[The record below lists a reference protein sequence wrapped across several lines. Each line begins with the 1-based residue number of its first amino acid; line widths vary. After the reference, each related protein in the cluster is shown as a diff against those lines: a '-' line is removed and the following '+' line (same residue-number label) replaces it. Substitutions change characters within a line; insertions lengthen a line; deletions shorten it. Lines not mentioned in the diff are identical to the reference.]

1 VLKPVEESCPPRY
14 EALFDVSEAISL
26 HRDLPTLFHDIAQRL
41 HAVVDFDFIKLV
53 LHDETHN
60 VMRLHILETLQ
71 GNHDPTEIECAID
84 ESPGGVAWKT
94 QRPVLVQHVD
104 QEFRFPTVMDLLRRD
119 GVQSFCAVPLTTSHR
134 RLGALGFGSRN
145 QAAYSNCDLDF
156 LRQVSQ
162 QVAVAVDS
170 ALNFARAES
179 SQEQLIRERDRLRL
193 LLDITNAV
201 TSILD
206 VRKLVVAISKSLQ
219 HVIRH
224 DYCSLGLYHREANQ
238 LRLYALDFP
247 EGKGWIHE
255 GMIRQADE
263 VPAGVAITTKQPVL
277 FTASDYERYHSE
289 FVCRLMAEGVQS
301 GCCVPLIAHGQ
312 VLGVLNV
319 ASFQDAAFAQ
329 ADADLLQQVANQIS
343 IAVENA
349 LAFLAIEELKNKLA
363 EEKLYLEEEIKT
375 AYDFKEFVAESTALK
390 RVLKQVEHVAPTDST
405 VLIMGE
411 TGTGKELIARALHGL
426 SSRRERVFVKMN
438 CAAIP
443 TGLVESELFGHERG
457 AFTGAIAQK
466 AGRFELAHRG
476 TLFLDEIG
484 DLPLEL
490 QSKLLR
496 VLQER
501 EFERLGGTRTIRVEV
516 RLIVATNRDLKTM
529 VEQGQFRR
537 DLYYRLNVFPII
549 VPPLRERP
557 EDIPLLVRY
566 FAQKY
571 ARQMNKEVV
580 TISKETMATL
590 ATYHWPGNI
599 RELQNLIER
608 AVILSPGPVLQ
619 VPLAELE
626 SARSIGSSNGASYLD
641 DVERA
646 HILRVLHEANWVIGG
661 PSGTAAR
668 LGMKRTTL
676 LSRMQKLGI
685 SRPR

>member
-1 VLKPVEESCPPRY
+1 MLKSAEDICSPRY
-14 EALFDVSEAISL
+14 EALLQVSEAISL
-26 HRDLPTLFHDIAQRL
+26 HRDLSVLLHDLAQRL

-53 LHDETHN
+53 LHDDVKA
-60 VMRLHILETLQ
+60 VMRLHILETRH
-71 GNHDPTEIECAID
+71 GGANTTEIECSID
-84 ESPGGVAWKT
+84 ESPGGMAWKI
-94 QRPVLVQHVD
+94 QQPVLVQHLD
-104 QEFRFPTVMDLLRRD
+104 QETRFPKVMELLRRE
-119 GVQSFCAVPLTTSHR
+119 GIQSFCAVPLTTSHR
-134 RLGALGFGSRN
+134 RLGALGFGSQSRE
-145 QAAYSNCDLDF
+145 AYSECDLDF
-156 LRQVSQ
+156 LMQVSK
-162 QVAVAVDS
+162 QVAVAVDN
-170 ALNFARAES
+170 ALNFSRAES

-193 LLDITNAV
+193 ILDINNAV
-201 TSILD
+201 ASILD
-206 VRKLVVAISKSLQ
+206 VRELFVAISKSLQ
-219 HVIRH
+219 HVVKH
-224 DYCSLGLYHREANQ
+224 DYCSLGLYHRENNQ

-277 FTASDYERYHSE
+277 FTASDYEGYHSD
-289 FVCRLMAEGVQS
+289 FVCRLKAEGVQS

-319 ASFQDAAFAQ
+319 ASFQEAAFAQ
-329 ADADLLQQVANQIS
+329 VDADLLQQVANQIS

-349 LAFLAIEELKNKLA
+349 LAYLAIEELKNKLA

-375 AYDFKEFVAESTALK
+375 SYNFKEFVAESNALK

-426 SSRRERVFVKMN
+426 SSRRERAFVRMN
-438 CAAIP
+438 CAAIA

-466 AGRFELAHRG
+466 VGRFELAHRG

-496 VLQER
+496 VLQEQ

-516 RLIVATNRDLKTM
+516 RLIAATNRVLKKM
-529 VEQGQFRR
+529 VEQGQFRS

-571 ARQMNKEVV
+571 ARQMNREIV
-580 TISKETMATL
+580 TIPTETMARL
-590 ATYHWPGNI
+590 SAYQWPGNI

-608 AVILSPGPVLQ
+608 AVILSPGPVLL
-619 VPLAELE
+619 VPLTELE
-626 SARSIGSSNGASYLD
+626 PGKSIMSSNGTAHLNEI
-641 DVERA
+641 ERT
-646 HILRVLHEANWVIGG
+646 HILRILNETKWVISG
-661 PSGTAAR
+661 PSGAAAR

-676 LSRMQKLGI
+676 ISRMQKLAI
-685 SRPR
+685 SRP